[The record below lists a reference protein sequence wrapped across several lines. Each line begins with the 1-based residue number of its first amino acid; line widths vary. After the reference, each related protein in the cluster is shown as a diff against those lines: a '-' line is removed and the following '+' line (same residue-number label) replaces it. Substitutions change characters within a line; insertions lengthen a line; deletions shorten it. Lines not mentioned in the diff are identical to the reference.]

1 MKVDFSKKTVGG
13 FNYEFIRG
21 VSTESV
27 GAAEFGECMETMH
40 RIKNNN
46 FESWIQEWQSTAERV
61 NGFAQSALAS
71 GDPHAARIGFFKAS
85 NYYRMA
91 VFYAEHTDPRHRSL
105 WEQSRDC
112 FTAMTALADSPH
124 ERAEIEFEGAQLPA
138 LFVSGGE
145 GRRPTLIALGGFD
158 STLEEVYSWIGPA
171 AIKYGWHC
179 LVFEGPGQWG
189 ALMNNPG
196 LTFRG
201 DYERPMHA
209 VVDYLQTRSDV
220 DPERIALIGYSA
232 GGYFAPRA
240 ASGEPRI
247 GACIAN
253 TLVVDCEESALAGMK
268 GITNASVIDVGF
280 KAIMKIN
287 TPARWGFQHAR
298 WTFGIDKPSEWPGA
312 YRGFT
317 LKGRE
322 AGFTMPMLFL
332 FGEDDIHDAAAST
345 RKIISGLLDFIGSL
359 SCDRSV
365 HLFSQRDGASSHC
378 QMGGLSYAH
387 ATIFAWLDHVLCGGP
402 APAKGDQDARD
413 QMVESFAKY
422 GGADAG
428 RRATTLLDEICL
440 I

>member
-1 MKVDFSKKTVGG
+1 MKIDFSKKTVGG

-21 VSTESV
+21 ASTESV

-40 RIKNNN
+40 RIKNND
-46 FESWIQEWQSTAERV
+46 FESWIREWRATAERV
-61 NGFAQSALAS
+61 HGFAESALAA
-71 GDPHAARIGFFKAS
+71 GDRQAARIAFFKAS

-91 VFYAEHTDPRHRSL
+91 VFYADHGDPRHRRL

-112 FTAMTALADSPH
+112 FSAMIALAGSPH
-124 ERAEIEFEGAQLPA
+124 ERTEIEFEGARLPA

-171 AIKYGWHC
+171 AIAYGWHC
-179 LVFEGPGQWG
+179 LIFEGPGQWG

-201 DYERPMHA
+201 DYEKPTRA
-209 VVDYLQTRSDV
+209 VVDYLVGRADV

-240 ASGEPRI
+240 ASGEPRVA
-247 GACIAN
+247 ACIAN

-268 GITNASVIDVGF
+268 GVTNATLIDVGF
-280 KAIMKIN
+280 GAIMKIN
-287 TPARWGFQHAR
+287 TPARWGFQHAQ
-298 WTFGIDKPSEWPGA
+298 WTFGIEKPHEWPGA

-322 AGFTMPMLFL
+322 AGLTSPMLFL
-332 FGEDDIHDAAAST
+332 FGEDDIRDAAAST
-345 RKIISGLLDFIGSL
+345 KKIVTGLLDFIGAL
-359 SCDRSV
+359 PCDRTV

-387 ATIFAWLDHVLCGGP
+387 ATIFAWLDHVLCDGP
-402 APAKGDQDARD
+402 APASGDRDARD
-413 QMVESFAKY
+413 QMVGSFAKF
-422 GGADAG
+422 GGPEAG
-428 RRATTLLDEICL
+428 RRAASLLDQVHL